1 MIITRQGT
9 SPLVITTLFYII
21 IYLIIPTQSQS
32 QSQAV
37 FRTATISEPQENGL
51 VFPINLVTYP
61 NDTIAIRL
69 SQNLSCPISSN
80 ITTIITPLRFIFPNL
95 TLTIVN
101 LEYPFDPVN
110 YCPTNL
116 TNTTLSDQINIFA
129 LPDNFLLIRY
139 WIVPNDSPNMV
150 QYYGLIISTFGT
162 IINRDTPVQLSDPIN
177 ITNATVSNTQITA
190 LDFDQK
196 GILFASSFDQTTINW
211 TRFIWDSDRHTL
223 TNNSHDILTAPPNFQ
238 IDDFKSF
245 TTIDGGYGLV
255 YCVRLKNQDLL
266 IPSVSIP
273 RPTTLIIFFTTLKS
287 DSLNFSTPVII
298 YQQTLPETII
308 SLSNCKINSGNRP
321 GCICFIH
328 GQSTPQSLTP
338 GVNFWQLLT
347 FFATG
352 SVISTID
359 LPNNFVNEAD
369 VITYNSAYP
378 LHNGGTLMIGRN
390 QNSTVRGSI
399 FNDNGVFAQ
408 DWGLPQSQGMIASYT
423 GSSNSNTV
431 WAVAPSINNSWS
443 VYATELPSLLPSD
456 ILLMNPSIEA
466 ISPTVNSSI
475 FKNTTSITIVYH
487 QDVSPSI
494 ANITIYQHTN
504 GSDNMRQ
511 TLSANSSGVHFFS
524 RRAIAIDVLPS
535 TFNQEGA
542 NYFIMI
548 DPDFVVLRGLGEP
561 IPGVS
566 NGTWSFFTERTTS
579 TFTDNIDVALRLS
592 DTGSAFFENLSED
605 KKISFYDELIISL
618 ANGLSVNVSRLSMQR
633 RFQHDGNAKEPWA
646 VLFRMT
652 LVATSDP
659 EEINTQDMFESLT
672 SLVTN
677 KSITSLMFY
686 NSTAFLDS
694 DYGVQQLKSIWE
706 TYRFEIAG
714 VICIIFV
721 LFVIIFLSN
730 HTHPEGRSM
739 ELFKFVLIM
748 SDFVLD
754 IIFLFT
760 RAHDVPVLFLPSLLI
775 ILIAIGVNFFT
786 TMFIFFKEFYGND
799 NFHHWARQNAV
810 ASSIFI
816 VLSYCDIES
825 LNFVSSDISNSSCVQ
840 APFSQGVY
848 EAMYLCTLFVMFIE
862 DIPQFV
868 ILVLYLQRV
877 VIFRFIPLITI
888 FTCALIIVTN
898 IVSHLY
904 DCINMIRDAR
914 KDDPSKKTYK
924 KWWQVGK
931 ASASKRISSRKH
943 PHFLS
948 GFVPVQPGPT
958 IQVVSPEPSP
968 GIAPSIEEEVPE
980 EETEENLGAGVGGS

>member
-51 VFPINLVTYP
+51 VFPVNLVTYP

-80 ITTIITPLRFIFPNL
+80 FTTIITPLRFIFPNL
-95 TLTIVN
+95 TLTIAN

-129 LPDNFLLIRY
+129 IPDNFLLIRY

-162 IINRDTPVQLSDPIN
+162 IINRDTPVQLSDPIS

-223 TNNSHDILTAPPNFQ
+223 NNSSHDILTAPPNFQ

-390 QNSTVRGSI
+390 QNGTVRGSI

-566 NGTWSFFTERTTS
+566 NGTWSFFTERTIS

-592 DTGSAFFENLSED
+592 DTGSTFFENLSED

-714 VICIIFV
+714 VICIIFI

-730 HTHPEGRSM
+730 HTHPE
-739 ELFKFVLIM
+739 
-748 SDFVLD
+748 
-754 IIFLFT
+754 
-760 RAHDVPVLFLPSLLI
+760 
-775 ILIAIGVNFFT
+775 
-786 TMFIFFKEFYGND
+786 EFYGND

-968 GIAPSIEEEVPE
+968 GS
-980 EETEENLGAGVGGS
+980 